1 MAEIVIMV
9 PVLIVML
16 AIELIRVDPRT
27 LLHKP
32 TDESPFFIELFKPEI
47 RKQEKKKEDVVE

>member
-47 RKQEKKKEDVVE
+47 RKQKT